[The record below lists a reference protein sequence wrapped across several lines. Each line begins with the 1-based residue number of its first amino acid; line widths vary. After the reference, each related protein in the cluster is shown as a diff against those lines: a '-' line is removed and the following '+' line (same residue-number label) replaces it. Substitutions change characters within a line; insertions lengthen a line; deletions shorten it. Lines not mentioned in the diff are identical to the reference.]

1 MADLLPRGA
10 AAALITLGLVAC
22 RGNHPQAPPPPP
34 PADLLPGSSV
44 HTDRL
49 DLETLAED
57 ALDPAALAEL
67 LEGAR
72 FESASQRSFSVRA
85 GPVRQVV
92 ARVVRFDSPEGAA
105 DYLGWLRSHASDV
118 LGEGAR
124 REEPLEL
131 STSSAVFFHEPG
143 GCCPNKALFW
153 WLAAWAR
160 GDHVLT
166 LQVGG
171 AVPDRKPVDELANG
185 LDAAV

>member
-1 MADLLPRGA
+1 
-10 AAALITLGLVAC
+10 LIVVGFGLVAC
-22 RGNHPQAPPPPP
+22 GSNTPEAPPPRP
-34 PADLLPGSSV
+34 PADLLPGSSARS
-44 HTDRL
+44 DPL
-49 DLETLAED
+49 DLETLSED

-67 LEGAR
+67 LDEAS
-72 FESASQRSFSVRA
+72 FEAGSQRSFSVRG

-92 ARVVRFDSPEGAA
+92 ARVVRFGSPEGAA
-105 DYLGWLRSHASDV
+105 DYLGWLRSHATDV

-131 STSSAVFFHEPG
+131 STSSVVFFHEPG
-143 GCCPNKALFW
+143 GCCPNTLFW

-171 AVPDRKPVDELANG
+171 AEADRQPVDELATG
-185 LDAAV
+185 LDAVV